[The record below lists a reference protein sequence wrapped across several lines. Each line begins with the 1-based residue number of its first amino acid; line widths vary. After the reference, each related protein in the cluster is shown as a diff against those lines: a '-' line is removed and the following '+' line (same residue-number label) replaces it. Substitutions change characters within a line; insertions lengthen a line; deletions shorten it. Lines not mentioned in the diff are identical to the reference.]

1 MRNAE
6 RFLAQG
12 KIRQAIGEYKRIVEN
27 DPKDF
32 SILNML
38 GDLCVKAQDM
48 QEAVKCYTLVAE
60 HYARQGFAQK
70 AIAVYNK
77 ISRIKPD
84 SIEVSAKLAELYHA
98 KGSVAE
104 ARTHYT
110 ALADHFQK
118 RGNKIEALAVWKQI
132 ADLDPNNTEIYLK
145 IAEGCLQDEQKDE
158 AANAFTEA
166 GNRFALKKQYEQAIS
181 VFSKALEIKPSN
193 LTALNGL
200 VNAQIGSGFADDAAK
215 TLEEMLEKQPYNREI
230 LNLLVNCYLDIN
242 NSEEAEKAVVKL
254 VEQEA
259 ANYPKFLDVTKSYLK
274 NNDLQSAARVLS
286 VTSEHLLLGGQAEDL
301 GFWVNEI
308 LAKNPEQLDALRLL
322 VRFHGWQRDE
332 AELKQS
338 LERLAESARL
348 NEAVE
353 DERYALSQLIMMVPQ
368 EAAYPQRLQEINEI
382 YGYAASAGEEFEPV
396 IAPSEMVEIPTFE
409 SFAIAGGDLHDESV
423 SAGMYLEDYTE
434 FKPDEHFQYETT
446 YQNGS
451 GSNGFIYEFNGESA
465 TMPVLVTDFDLPENG
480 FAFAAA
486 AADADV
492 EAEADVDDID
502 SYYGNVTQISEV
514 SIIQTKEPEAK
525 IVDEARLREELET
538 VEYYSAQG
546 YKDLALKTLDSM
558 VETFGNLPEIEDA
571 RRQIENDAP
580 QQQEQQQ
587 EQQQQEPEQQEPEQQ
602 EPEQQEPEPEQQFEP
617 ATATVST
624 FTASNNFDILDD
636 FRNELA
642 LEEQDSA
649 EPEGDYDTHYQM
661 GVAYQEMGL
670 MEDAI
675 REYQDAIK
683 IVSSNDGTRRFF
695 HCCNLL
701 GHCFMEKGMPNIA
714 LMWYRR
720 GIETNGLSAEE
731 LLGLRYEI
739 ANAYEVGGE
748 PGKAVEYFEQ
758 IYAIDVEYR
767 DVSRRLNQLHAAR

>member
-38 GDLCVKAQDM
+38 GDLCVKAQDT
-48 QEAVKCYTLVAE
+48 QEAVKCYTQVAE
-60 HYARQGFAQK
+60 HYAKQGFAQK
-70 AIAVYNK
+70 AIAIYNK

-84 SIEVSAKLAELYHA
+84 SLEVSAKLAELYHA

-118 RGNKIEALAVWKQI
+118 RGSKAEALAVWKQI

-145 IAEGCLQDEQKDE
+145 IAESCLQDEQKEE

-166 GNRFALKKQYEQAIS
+166 GNRFALKKQYEQAIA

-193 LTALNGL
+193 LIALNGL

-230 LNLLVNCYLDIN
+230 LNLLVNCYLDVN

-259 ANYPKFLDVTKSYLK
+259 ANYPKFLDVAKSYLK

-286 VTSEHLLLGGQAEDL
+286 ITSEHLLLGGQAEDL
-301 GFWVNEI
+301 GFWINEI

-322 VRFHGWQRDE
+322 VRYHGWQRDE

-338 LERLAESARL
+338 LERMAESARL
-348 NEAVE
+348 NESVE
-353 DERYALSQLIMMVPQ
+353 DERYAISQLIMMIPQ
-368 EAAYPQRLQEINEI
+368 EAAYPQRLQEINEQ
-382 YGYAASAGEEFEPV
+382 YGYAPSAGEEFQPV
-396 IAPSEMVEIPTFE
+396 IAPAETIEIPTFE
-409 SFAIAGGDLHDESV
+409 SFAIADGDLQDESA
-423 SAGMYLEDYTE
+423 SAMYLEDYAD
-434 FKPDEHFQYETT
+434 FKPDEYFQYETI

-451 GSNGFIYEFNGESA
+451 SGSNGNGFVYEFNGESA

-480 FAFAAA
+480 FAIAAA
-486 AADADV
+486 AASVDDDDAD
-492 EAEADVDDID
+492 ED
-502 SYYGNVTQISEV
+502 SYHGNVTQIPENP
-514 SIIQTKEPEAK
+514 IFQAEPETK
-525 IVDEARLREELET
+525 IVDEARLREEFET

-546 YKDLALKTLDSM
+546 YKDLALKTLDLM
-558 VETFGNLPEIEDA
+558 VETFGSLPEIEEA
-571 RRQIENDAP
+571 RRQIETEETQPQAENEALPQVETASADA
-580 QQQEQQQ
+580 
-587 EQQQQEPEQQEPEQQ
+587 
-602 EPEQQEPEPEQQFEP
+602 
-617 ATATVST
+617 ATAAD
-624 FTASNNFDILDD
+624 FTASNNFDILND
-636 FRNELA
+636 FRSELG
-642 LEEQDSA
+642 LEEEQDSA
-649 EPEGDYDTHYQM
+649 EPEGDYETHYQL

-683 IVSSNDGTRRFF
+683 IVSATDGTRRFF

-720 GIETNGLSAEE
+720 GIETIGLSAEE

-748 PGKAVEYFEQ
+748 PEKAVEYFEQ
-758 IYAIDVEYR
+758 IYAVDVEYR
-767 DVSRRLNQLHAAR
+767 DVSRRLSQLHAAR

>member
-1 MRNAE
+1 MSFDKTKYMRNAE

-38 GDLCVKAQDM
+38 GDLCVKAQDT
-48 QEAVKCYTLVAE
+48 QEAVRCYAQVAE

-118 RGNKIEALAVWKQI
+118 RGSKAEALAVWKQI

-145 IAEGCLQDEQKDE
+145 IAESCLQDEQRDE

-166 GNRFALKKQYEQAIS
+166 GNRFALKKQYEQAIAI
-181 VFSKALEIKPSN
+181 FSKALEIKPSN
-193 LTALNGL
+193 LIALNGL

-242 NSEEAEKAVVKL
+242 NSEEAEKTVVKL

-259 ANYPKFLDVTKSYLK
+259 ANYPKFLDVTKNYLK

-286 VTSEHLLLGGQAEDL
+286 ITSEHLLLGGQAEEL

-308 LAKNPEQLDALRLL
+308 LAKNPEHLDALRLL
-322 VRFHGWQRDE
+322 VRYHGWQRDE

-348 NEAVE
+348 NESVE
-353 DERYALSQLIMMVPQ
+353 DERYALSQLIMMFPQ
-368 EAAYPQRLQEINEI
+368 EASYPQRLQEINEQ
-382 YGYAASAGEEFEPV
+382 YGYAPSAGEEFEPV
-396 IAPSEMVEIPTFE
+396 IASAEAFEVPTFE
-409 SFAIAGGDLHDESV
+409 SFAIADGAQHDESALGA
-423 SAGMYLEDYTE
+423 AGAAMYLEDYTE
-434 FKPDEHFQYETT
+434 FKPDEHFQYETI

-451 GSNGFIYEFNGESA
+451 ASNGFIYEYNGESA

-480 FAFAAA
+480 FAVATATDA
-486 AADADV
+486 DADADADV
-492 EAEADVDDID
+492 DDLD
-502 SYYGNVTQISEV
+502 SYYGNVAQISDV
-514 SIIQTKEPEAK
+514 TIIQAEEQPETK

-558 VETFGNLPEIEDA
+558 VETFGSVPEIEQA
-571 RRQIENDAP
+571 RRQIENEAP
-580 QQQEQQQ
+580 QQQLEPQ
-587 EQQQQEPEQQEPEQQ
+587 EQEEPEQP
-602 EPEQQEPEPEQQFEP
+602 QQFEP
-617 ATATVST
+617 ETATVST
-624 FTASNNFDILDD
+624 STSANNFDILSD
-636 FRNELA
+636 FRSELG
-642 LEEQDSA
+642 LEEQDAA
-649 EPEGDYDTHYQM
+649 EPEGDYETHYQT

-675 REYQDAIK
+675 REFQDAIK
-683 IVSSNDGTRRFF
+683 IVSANDGTRRFF

-720 GIETNGLSAEE
+720 GIETIGLSPEE

-748 PGKAVEYFEQ
+748 PDKAVEYFEQ

-767 DVSRRLNQLHAAR
+767 DVSRRLSQLHAAR

>member
-27 DPKDF
+27 DAKDY

-38 GDLCVKAQDM
+38 GDLCVKAQDT
-48 QEAVKCYTLVAE
+48 QEAVKCYTQVAE
-60 HYARQGFAQK
+60 HYAKQGFAQK
-70 AIAVYNK
+70 AIAIYNK

-104 ARTHYT
+104 ARAHYT
-110 ALADHFQK
+110 TLADHYQK
-118 RGNKIEALAVWKQI
+118 KGNKTDALAVWKQI

-145 IAEGCLQDEQKDE
+145 IAENCWHDDQKDE
-158 AANAFTEA
+158 AAGAFTEA
-166 GNRFALKKQYEQAIS
+166 GNRFAAKNQFESAMTA
-181 VFSKALEIKPSN
+181 FSRALEIKPSN
-193 LTALNGL
+193 LVALNGL

-230 LNLLVNCYLDIN
+230 LNLLVNCYLDVN

-286 VTSEHLLLGGQAEDL
+286 LTSEHLLLGGQAEEL
-301 GFWVNEI
+301 GVWINEI

-322 VRFHGWQRDE
+322 VRYHGWQRDE

-348 NEAVE
+348 NDSVE
-353 DERYALSQLIMMVPQ
+353 DERYAISQLIMMAPQ
-368 EAAYPQRLQEINEI
+368 ESSYPQRLQEINEQ
-382 YGYAASAGEEFEPV
+382 YGFADSAGEEFQPIIQPEQT
-396 IAPSEMVEIPTFE
+396 VEVPTFE
-409 SFAIAGGDLHDESV
+409 SFEV
-423 SAGMYLEDYTE
+423 SEADISRENASGMYLEDYAE
-434 FKPDEHFQYETT
+434 FKPDEHFQFEKA

-451 GSNGFIYEFNGESA
+451 SNGFSYEYNGETA
-465 TMPVLVTDFDLPENG
+465 TPLVVADFDETEND
-480 FAFAAA
+480 FQPISYD
-486 AADADV
+486 DA
-492 EAEADVDDID
+492 
-502 SYYGNVTQISEV
+502 VTQISDD
-514 SIIQTKEPEAK
+514 SIISAAPETK
-525 IVDEARLREELET
+525 IIDEARLQEELET
-538 VEYYSAQG
+538 VEYYFAQG
-546 YKDLALKTLDSM
+546 YKDLALKTLEGM
-558 VETFGNLPEIEDA
+558 VETFGNVPEIEEA
-571 RRQIENDAP
+571 RRQIEDDAEIIPAAAETTTAAAVSTEATNGLKNVDILNDFRS
-580 QQQEQQQ
+580 ELGL
-587 EQQQQEPEQQEPEQQ
+587 EEPE
-602 EPEQQEPEPEQQFEP
+602 
-617 ATATVST
+617 AA
-624 FTASNNFDILDD
+624 D
-636 FRNELA
+636 
-642 LEEQDSA
+642 EE
-649 EPEGDYDTHYQM
+649 EDYETHYQL

-683 IVSSNDGTRRFF
+683 ITSPTDGTRRFF

-720 GIETNGLSAEE
+720 GIDTIGLSDEE
-731 LLGLRYEI
+731 LQGLRYEI
-739 ANAYEVGGE
+739 ANAYEAGGE
-748 PGKAVEYFEQ
+748 PDKAVEYFEQ
-758 IYAIDVEYR
+758 IYAVDVEYR
-767 DVSRRLNQLHAAR
+767 DVSARLNNLHTAS